1 MTKYK
6 EYPCGVMLADYGE
19 PEYLDGVLMQFGVS
33 NSKGSLAYF
42 ADKRDAE
49 LFAKAKAAGLKP

>member
-6 EYPCGVMLADYGE
+6 DYPGNIRLADYE
-19 PEYLDGVLMQFGVS
+19 EATYLDGALMQFEVS
-33 NSKGSLAYF
+33 NQKGALAYF